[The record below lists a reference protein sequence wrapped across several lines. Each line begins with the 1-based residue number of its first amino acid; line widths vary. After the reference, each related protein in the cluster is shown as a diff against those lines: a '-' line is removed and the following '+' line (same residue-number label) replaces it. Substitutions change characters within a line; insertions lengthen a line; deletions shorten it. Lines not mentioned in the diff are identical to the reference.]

1 VTAPRFLNRERAT
14 DLLRQAGLAGVL
26 LTQPLNV
33 YYATSKTLVIERF
46 SHLPQSAAIVPA
58 DPARPIALIASGFDS
73 YFGGTDHG
81 LPDDVQLY
89 PIGGGHIVGPPVFP
103 IVGEQPLPARELRRR
118 RSLDT
123 LRFHPTFAAAI
134 SAAAGDLGLNEQDL
148 ATDQPGG
155 RGEDLMLHIRAV
167 KTPDELALMRT
178 ASIGT
183 HAAVL
188 AGARTGGDSLRGLR
202 QAIFTDLAARG
213 LTPFYGNVDGV
224 VDETYDE
231 ELAEGQCVMLDFVAH
246 LGFYQSDIGR
256 TLFIGEAPREAMRAA
271 RAIETVWEELRQ
283 EVRPG
288 VRATWLHDRGTE
300 LLGKIAPTLR
310 SAFNPHLV
318 GLQHWDQPRQSL
330 DGRKLDLLLEAGM
343 VLSFDCPLLCTGI
356 GGSIHMED
364 LMLVTTTGAE
374 ALHPSGDNIIEA

>member
-1 VTAPRFLNRERAT
+1 MTAPRFLNRERASAI
-14 DLLRQAGLAGVL
+14 LRQAGLDGVL
-26 LTQPLNV
+26 LTQPINV
-33 YYATSKTLVIERF
+33 YYATSKIQVIERF
-46 SHLPQSAAIVPA
+46 SHLPQSAAILPA

-103 IVGEQPLPARELRRR
+103 ILGEQPLPERELRRR
-118 RSLDT
+118 RVLDN
-123 LRFHPTFAAAI
+123 LHFHPSFAAAI
-134 SAAAGDLGLNEQDL
+134 SAAAKDLGLKEDEL
-148 ATDQPGG
+148 ATDRPDGAAQ
-155 RGEDLMLHIRAV
+155 DLMLHIRAV

-178 ASIGT
+178 ASVGT

-188 AGARTGGDSLRGLR
+188 EGARTGGNTLRGLR
-202 QAIFTDLAARG
+202 QAIFTGMTARG
-213 LTPFYGNVDGV
+213 LTPIYGNVDGV

-231 ELAEGQCVMLDFVAH
+231 DLAEGQCVMLDFVAH

-256 TLFIGEAPREAMRAA
+256 TLFIGEAPCEAMQAA

-288 VRATWLHDRGTE
+288 VRASWLHDRGAE
-300 LLGKIAPTLR
+300 LLAKMAPNLR

-330 DGRKLDLLLEAGM
+330 DGQKLDLVLEAGM
-343 VLSFDCPLLCTGI
+343 VLSFDCPLLGTGI

-364 LMLVTTTGAE
+364 LILITADGGE
-374 ALHPSGDNIIEA
+374 ALHPTGDNIVEA

>member
-1 VTAPRFLNRERAT
+1 MRFLNRERAT
-14 DLLRQAGLAGVL
+14 AILRKAGLSGVL
-26 LTQPLNV
+26 LTQPINV
-33 YYATSKTLVIERF
+33 YYATSKTQVIERF
-46 SHLPQSAAIVPA
+46 SHLPQSAAILPA

-103 IVGEQPLPARELRRR
+103 IVGEQPLPERELRRR
-118 RSLDT
+118 RVIDT
-123 LRFHPTFAAAI
+123 LEFHPTFAAAI
-134 SAAAGDLGLNEQDL
+134 SAAAKDLGLKEDEL
-148 ATDQPGG
+148 ATDRPDGAAQ
-155 RGEDLMLHIRAV
+155 DLMLHIRAV

-188 AGARTGGDSLRGLR
+188 EGARTGGNSLSGLR
-202 QAIFTDLAARG
+202 RAIFTGLSARG
-213 LTPFYGNVDGV
+213 LTPIYGNVDGV

-231 ELAEGQCVMLDFVAH
+231 ELAEGQCAMLDFVAH

-256 TLFIGEAPREAMRAA
+256 TLFIGEAPREAMQAA
-271 RAIETVWEELRQ
+271 RAIETVWEDLRQ
-283 EVRPG
+283 SVRPG
-288 VRATWLHDRGTE
+288 IRASELHDRGAE
-300 LLGKIAPTLR
+300 LLAKIAPNLR

-318 GLQHWDQPRQSL
+318 GLQHWDQPRQGL
-330 DGRKLDLLLEAGM
+330 DGQKLDLVLEAGM
-343 VLSFDCPLLCTGI
+343 VLSFDCPLLGTGI

-364 LMLVTTTGAE
+364 LMLITAKGAE
-374 ALHPSGDNIIEA
+374 ALHPTGDNIIEA

>member
-1 VTAPRFLNRERAT
+1 VTAPRFLNRERASAI
-14 DLLRQAGLAGVL
+14 LRQAGLDGVL
-26 LTQPLNV
+26 LTQPINV
-33 YYATSKTLVIERF
+33 YYATSKIQVIERF
-46 SHLPQSAAIVPA
+46 SHLPQSAAILPA

-103 IVGEQPLPARELRRR
+103 ILGEQPLPERELRRR
-118 RSLDT
+118 RVLDN
-123 LRFHPTFAAAI
+123 LHFHPSFAAAI
-134 SAAAGDLGLNEQDL
+134 SAAAKDLGLKEDEL
-148 ATDQPGG
+148 ATDRPDGAAQ
-155 RGEDLMLHIRAV
+155 DLMLHIRAV

-178 ASIGT
+178 ASVGT

-188 AGARTGGDSLRGLR
+188 EGARTGGNTLRGLR
-202 QAIFTDLAARG
+202 QAIFTGMTARG
-213 LTPFYGNVDGV
+213 LTPIYGNVDGV

-231 ELAEGQCVMLDFVAH
+231 DLAEGQCVMLDFVAH

-256 TLFIGEAPREAMRAA
+256 TLFIGEAPCEAMQAA

-288 VRATWLHDRGTE
+288 VRASWLHDRGAE
-300 LLGKIAPTLR
+300 LLAKMAPNLR

-330 DGRKLDLLLEAGM
+330 DGQKLDLVLEAGM
-343 VLSFDCPLLCTGI
+343 VLSFDCPLLGTGI

-364 LMLVTTTGAE
+364 LILITADGGE
-374 ALHPSGDNIIEA
+374 ALHPTGDNIVEA

>member
-1 VTAPRFLNRERAT
+1 MTAPRFLNRERASAI
-14 DLLRQAGLAGVL
+14 LRQAGLDGVL
-26 LTQPLNV
+26 LTQPINV
-33 YYATSKTLVIERF
+33 YYATSKIQVIERF
-46 SHLPQSAAIVPA
+46 SHLPQSAAILPA
-58 DPARPIALIASGFDS
+58 DPGRPIALIASGFDS

-103 IVGEQPLPARELRRR
+103 ILGEQPLPERELRRR
-118 RSLDT
+118 RVLDN
-123 LRFHPTFAAAI
+123 LHFHPSFAAAI
-134 SAAAGDLGLNEQDL
+134 SAAAKDLGLKEDEL
-148 ATDQPGG
+148 ATDRPDGAAQ
-155 RGEDLMLHIRAV
+155 DLMLHIRAV

-178 ASIGT
+178 ASVGT

-188 AGARTGGDSLRGLR
+188 EGARTGGNTLRGLR
-202 QAIFTDLAARG
+202 QAIFTGMTARG
-213 LTPFYGNVDGV
+213 LTPIYGNVDGV

-231 ELAEGQCVMLDFVAH
+231 DLAEGQCVMLDFVAH

-256 TLFIGEAPREAMRAA
+256 TLFIGEAPCEAMQAA

-288 VRATWLHDRGTE
+288 VRASWLHDRGAE
-300 LLGKIAPTLR
+300 LLAKMAPNLR

-330 DGRKLDLLLEAGM
+330 DGQKLDLVLEAGM
-343 VLSFDCPLLCTGI
+343 VLSFDCPLLGTGI

-364 LMLVTTTGAE
+364 LILITADGGE
-374 ALHPSGDNIIEA
+374 ALHPTGDNIVEA

>member
-1 VTAPRFLNRERAT
+1 MRLLNRERASAI
-14 DLLRQAGLAGVL
+14 LRQAGLDGVL
-26 LTQPLNV
+26 LTQPINV
-33 YYATSKTLVIERF
+33 YYATSKTQVIERF
-46 SHLPQSAAIVPA
+46 SALPQSAAILPA

-103 IVGEQPLPARELRRR
+103 IVGGQPLPERELRRR
-118 RSLDT
+118 RVLDN
-123 LRFHPTFAAAI
+123 LHFHPSFAAAVG
-134 SAAAGDLGLNEQDL
+134 AAAKDLGLKEDQL
-148 ATDQPGG
+148 ATDRPDGAAQ
-155 RGEDLMLHIRAV
+155 DLMLHIRAV
-167 KTPDELALMRT
+167 KTPDELALMRV
-178 ASIGT
+178 ASAGT

-188 AGARTGGDSLRGLR
+188 EGARTGGNTLRGLR
-202 QAIFTDLAARG
+202 QAIFTGMTARG
-213 LTPFYGNVDGV
+213 LTPIYGNVDGV

-231 ELAEGQCVMLDFVAH
+231 ELAEGQCAMLDFVAH

-256 TLFIGEAPREAMRAA
+256 TLFIGEAPREAMQAA

-288 VRATWLHDRGTE
+288 VRASWLHDRGAK
-300 LLGKIAPTLR
+300 LLAKMAPNLR

-330 DGRKLDLLLEAGM
+330 DGQKLDLVLEAGM
-343 VLSFDCPLLCTGI
+343 VLSFDCPLLGTGI

-364 LMLVTTTGAE
+364 LMLITADGAE
-374 ALHPSGDNIIEA
+374 ALHPVGDNIIEA